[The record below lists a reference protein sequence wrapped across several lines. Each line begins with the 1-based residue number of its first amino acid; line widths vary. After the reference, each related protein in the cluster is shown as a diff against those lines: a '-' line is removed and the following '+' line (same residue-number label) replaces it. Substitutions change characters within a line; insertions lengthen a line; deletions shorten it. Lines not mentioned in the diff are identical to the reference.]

1 MTWRTGPTLLR
12 NRGLLSTCNPT
23 ASQAEAC
30 ATKVSEHY
38 LFQGGICRRELA
50 VCGLLVFLLGFCG
63 WCASGCNKPKKPL
76 RAGDVHA
83 ITREFVG
90 AAATAGVSVGDLK
103 SYIHV
108 SDPSPSSSDDVE
120 ITIRPKAGDPSGGTT
135 RVLQALGGIATKHG
149 LTQEGPWESDEGVDY
164 RYSRGGFPT
173 HTIHIH
179 FGPAATSQETPKPG
193 PARLAVI
200 LDDLGNDWSAAE
212 AIFGLPYPLTISVL
226 PNHPHSVEIAEEA
239 HRRGYEVM
247 LHLPMESIGQGRPES
262 QELRP
267 GMPGKEVAALV
278 NGFLRAVP
286 DVAGVNN
293 HQGSRSTAD
302 VALMEELMPVLRD
315 HKLFYI
321 DSRTT
326 AATVAFDAARRAGVQ
341 AGFRNVPFLD
351 DVAEVPAVRKQL
363 RLALRAA
370 AEKGEAIA
378 IGHPHPAT
386 LKALQEVLP
395 EAKTQG
401 VRLVFGS
408 ELVH

>member
-1 MTWRTGPTLLR
+1 M
-12 NRGLLSTCNPT
+12 PT
-23 ASQAEAC
+23 ASREEAC
-30 ATKVSEHY
+30 ATEISEHF
-38 LFQGGICRRELA
+38 LLQSGICRRDLPA
-50 VCGLLVFLLGFCG
+50 FGLLVFLLGFCG
-63 WCASGCNKPKKPL
+63 WFAGGCNKPKKPL
-76 RAGDVHA
+76 RAGDIHA
-83 ITREFVG
+83 ITREFVAT
-90 AAATAGVSVGDLK
+90 AAADGVSVGDIK
-103 SYIHV
+103 SYIHA
-108 SDPSPSSSDDVE
+108 SDPSPSSSDDVD

-135 RVLQALGGIATKHG
+135 RVLQALGGIATEHG
-149 LTQEGPWESDEGVDY
+149 LTQEGPWESDEGVVY

-179 FGPAATSQETPKPG
+179 FGSAAISEQETTKPG

-212 AIFGLPYPLTISVL
+212 AIFALPYRLTISVL

-247 LHLPMESIGQGRPES
+247 LHLPMESVGQGRPES
-262 QELRP
+262 QELRS
-267 GMPGKEVAALV
+267 GMSGKEVDALV

-293 HQGSRSTAD
+293 HQGSQSTTD
-302 VALMEELMPVLRD
+302 VALMEELMPVLRERT
-315 HKLFYI
+315 LFYI

-326 AATVAFDAARRAGVQ
+326 TATVAFDAARHAGVQ

-370 AEKGEAIA
+370 GEKGEAIA

-395 EAKTQG
+395 EASAQG
-401 VRLVFGS
+401 VRLVFAS